1 MILSNIQE
9 KKLNI
14 IEQLI
19 IINDEK
25 VFDKVEE
32 IINSTLQRPV
42 LKKFTK
48 SELIERAKLANID
61 IENNDVI
68 SQEQVELLVNE
79 W

>member
-32 IINSTLQRPV
+32 IINSTLQRPN
-42 LKKFTK
+42 LKKFSK
-48 SELIERAKLANID
+48 SELIERDKLANID